1 MEVHQLRYFA
11 KVAEL
16 GHFTRAAEACGVSQ
30 PSLSQAVARLEAD
43 LGTPLFERLGRSVR
57 LTEAGEKFRDR
68 ASHILR
74 LLDDARASVTDA
86 PDSGRV
92 VVAAI
97 PTVAPY
103 LLPRA
108 LTALAADCPRV
119 QVEVVEET
127 TERAVARTAGGEADV
142 LIAALPLR
150 HPDLHV
156 EPLLTEELLA
166 VLPAAH
172 PLAARPRVTLK
183 ELAAERFVLLD
194 EAHCLTDTALAFC
207 ARRKAAPEVTARVH
221 QLTTVLELVRLGHG
235 VSLVPAMAAAA
246 DPSRHRVY
254 RPIAGPK
261 PTRTV
266 AVGWDTRRYH
276 TAVFARFV
284 QTLRAVARQPG

>member
-1 MEVHQLRYFA
+1 MELHQLRYFA

-30 PSLSQAVARLEAD
+30 PSLSQAVAKLEAD
-43 LGTPLFERLGRSVR
+43 LGTPLFERLGRGVR
-57 LTEAGEKFRDR
+57 LTDAGQKFRER
-68 ASHILR
+68 ANHILR

-86 PDSGRV
+86 PDAGRL

-108 LTALAADCPRV
+108 LTAFAADRPRV
-119 QVEVVEET
+119 EVEVIEET
-127 TERAVARTAGGEADV
+127 TDRAVARALAGDADLV
-142 LIAALPLR
+142 VAALPLR
-150 HPDLHV
+150 HDDLRV

-183 ELAAERFVLLD
+183 ELAAERFVLLN
-194 EAHCLTDTALAFC
+194 EAHCLTGTALEFC
-207 ARRKAAPEVTARVH
+207 ARRKAAPVVTARMH

-246 DPSRHRVY
+246 DPSKHRVY
-254 RPIAGPK
+254 RPVAGEK
-261 PTRTV
+261 PTRTL
-266 AVGWDTRRYH
+266 AVGWSVRRH
-276 TAVFARFV
+276 HSAVASRFV
-284 QTLRAVARQPG
+284 ETLRAAAKQPG